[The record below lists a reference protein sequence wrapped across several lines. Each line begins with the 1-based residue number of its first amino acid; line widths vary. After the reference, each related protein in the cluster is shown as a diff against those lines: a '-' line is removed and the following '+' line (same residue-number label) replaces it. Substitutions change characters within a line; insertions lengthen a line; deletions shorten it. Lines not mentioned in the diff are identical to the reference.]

1 MSLKSDEIGERKIEK
16 MLFQSLKIVFLQ
28 VKDFIMIL

>member
-16 MLFQSLKIVFLQ
+16 MLFKSLNIVFLQ

>member
-1 MSLKSDEIGERKIEK
+1 MSLKSDEIGEKIEK